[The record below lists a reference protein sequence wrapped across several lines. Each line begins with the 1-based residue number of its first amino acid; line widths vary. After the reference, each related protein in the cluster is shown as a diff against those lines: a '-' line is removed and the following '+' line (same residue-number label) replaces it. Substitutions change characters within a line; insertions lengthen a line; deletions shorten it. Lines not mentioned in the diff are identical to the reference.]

1 VKEDKIPDRPSQHQ
15 GAADIIR
22 EKSKTGQIVSAEEL
36 FLTLRGEKGSES
48 EGAEDSVSPEALL
61 NKVMAEN
68 KDLREVRT
76 KEGCAFYYSSMFMS
90 ETYARLLLCKQE
102 GPIQLVADTV
112 REDSDRYPRPT
123 PLAVFKEPPFDLS
136 KEEILSCLQEM
147 SSRVEYQDISQVS
160 TSIGHVFLYSTR
172 HLDRDYALM
181 LAEWIDVGQFENP

>member
-1 VKEDKIPDRPSQHQ
+1 VKEDEIPTRQ
-15 GAADIIR
+15 GAADIVR
-22 EKSKTGQIVSAEEL
+22 EKSKAGQLVSAEEL
-36 FLTLRGEKGSES
+36 LQGLRPEHASTLEES
-48 EGAEDSVSPEALL
+48 EATTSAETLL
-61 NKVMAEN
+61 RKAMGEN
-68 KDLREVRT
+68 EDLREVRT

-123 PLAVFKEPPFDLS
+123 PLDVFKEPPFDLS
-136 KEEILSCLQEM
+136 KEEIFCCLQEM
-147 SSRVEYQDISQVS
+147 SSRAEYQDISRVS
-160 TSIGHVFLYSTR
+160 TSIGHVFLYSTK

>member
-1 VKEDKIPDRPSQHQ
+1 MKEDKIPDRPSQHQ

>member
-1 VKEDKIPDRPSQHQ
+1 MRPEHAS
-15 GAADIIR
+15 
-22 EKSKTGQIVSAEEL
+22 
-36 FLTLRGEKGSES
+36 TLEES
-48 EGAEDSVSPEALL
+48 EATTSAEALL
-61 NKVMAEN
+61 QKAMGEN
-68 KDLREVRT
+68 EDLREVRT

-123 PLAVFKEPPFDLS
+123 PLDVFKEPPFDLS
-136 KEEILSCLQEM
+136 QEEILSCLQEM
-147 SSRVEYQDISQVS
+147 SSREEYQDISRVS
-160 TSIGHVFLYSTR
+160 TSLGRVFLYSSK